1 MSPITL
7 PLSQSKLPLSQSK
20 LLFPSFTGVSL
31 SSVSASSNKHSS
43 ISIPYN
49 ASHFNF
55 PRLASTSGSL
65 RAPSAASTTT
75 ITTSVVDGTED
86 DHSDLGGGATAF
98 VIHSRKRIGLL
109 QVIIRVFKV
118 LGLIVEKAT
127 VEYEGDYF
135 TKTFYVTDSSGNRI
149 EDAESLDK
157 IKKVLMQA
165 IESGERGAA
174 EVKTGSTGRGIV
186 VRRPGLRLGEN
197 RAKVERMFGLMDRFL
212 KNDPA
217 TLQNDIVNH
226 VEYTVARSR
235 FSFDDFEAYQVTATA
250 TGQLHYL
257 LLELVFIYVAN
268 LFSFILNLGGNVSV
282 IFCP

>member
-1 MSPITL
+1 M
-7 PLSQSKLPLSQSK
+7 
-20 LLFPSFTGVSL
+20 
-31 SSVSASSNKHSS
+31 
-43 ISIPYN
+43 
-49 ASHFNF
+49 
-55 PRLASTSGSL
+55 
-65 RAPSAASTTT
+65 
-75 ITTSVVDGTED
+75 
-86 DHSDLGGGATAF
+86 
-98 VIHSRKRIGLL
+98 
-109 QVIIRVFKV
+109 
-118 LGLIVEKAT
+118 
-127 VEYEGDYF
+127 
-135 TKTFYVTDSSGNRI
+135 
-149 EDAESLDK
+149 DK